1 MSQVCRTL
9 GEGSAVK
16 PGAELDTPGAALA
29 GKDGEMIFL
38 LVAAAVIVAAPLVA
52 AVLVTVASL
61 REDSARS
68 LTGRAPGMLT
78 ATARR
83 LLCLRTSAGTSRS
96 PSAGQPPADPFF
108 VSRAYSEIPPP
119 RSDEADQTLTIPR
132 S

>member
-1 MSQVCRTL
+1 
-9 GEGSAVK
+9 
-16 PGAELDTPGAALA
+16 
-29 GKDGEMIFL
+29 MIFL

-68 LTGRAPGMLT
+68 LTGRAPGVLT

-83 LLCLRTSAGTSRS
+83 LLCLRTSAGTNPR
-96 PSAGQPPADPFF
+96 PPAGQPLADPLFPNR
-108 VSRAYSEIPPP
+108 VYSGIPPP
-119 RSDEADQTLTIPR
+119 RADDADQTLTVPR

>member
-1 MSQVCRTL
+1 
-9 GEGSAVK
+9 
-16 PGAELDTPGAALA
+16 
-29 GKDGEMIFL
+29 MIFL

-68 LTGRAPGMLT
+68 LTGRAPGVLT

-83 LLCLRTSAGTSRS
+83 LLCLRTSAGTSPR
-96 PSAGQPPADPFF
+96 PSAGQPPADAFF
-108 VSRAYSEIPPP
+108 PNRIYSEIPPP
-119 RSDEADQTLTIPR
+119 RSDEADQTLTMPR